1 MKYLLPLLF
10 LAGCESFPEKKEPQ
24 LIETI
29 PIRETG
35 IEDMIDDSIK
45 VGPTYVGQYTGS
57 FDFFLKGDDDLK

>member
-29 PIRETG
+29 PLGETW
-35 IEDMIDDSIK
+35 IDDMIDDSIK
-45 VGPTYVGQYTGS
+45 VGPIYVRPYIGS
-57 FDFFLKGDDDLK
+57 FDFFLEEDDDLK